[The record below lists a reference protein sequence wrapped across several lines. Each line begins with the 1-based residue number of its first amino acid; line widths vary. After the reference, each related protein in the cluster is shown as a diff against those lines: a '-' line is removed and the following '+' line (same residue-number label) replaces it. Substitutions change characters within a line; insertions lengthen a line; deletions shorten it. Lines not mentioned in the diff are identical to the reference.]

1 MNLMKIPTSLVV
13 EQVLNGVILGSM
25 YAMIACG
32 LTLIWGTMR
41 MLNFAHGEMYMA
53 GGYFFFVAS
62 SITGMPL
69 VVAALLAIILTFALG
84 ILLERSVIHPLLKT
98 ENWEFSTI
106 VVTLGLS
113 VILQNGALL
122 IWRERV
128 RQVPYFIDGVT
139 NVAGVRI
146 SNQRLLIFAVAVVT
160 VGLMWALLKKSRFGL
175 ALRATSL
182 DRDAATLYGINVN
195 RIYSL
200 TFGMAAA
207 LAALASVFLSSI
219 NSVNPWMGAP
229 VMLKG
234 FAVVV
239 LGGLGSFQGA
249 IIGGLLIGTIETL
262 GVLFWSSQWRE
273 VISFSILI
281 GVLWLRPWGLFG
293 LKEEH

>member
-62 SITGMPL
+62 SVTGMPL

-84 ILLERSVIHPLLKT
+84 ILLERSVIQPLLKT

-182 DRDAATLYGINVN
+182 DRDAATLYGVNVN

>member
-1 MNLMKIPTSLVV
+1 MNLMTIPTPLLI

-69 VVAALLAIILTFALG
+69 AAAALLAIILTFALG
-84 ILLERSVIHPLLKT
+84 FVLERSVIHPLLKKD
-98 ENWEFSTI
+98 NWEFSTI

-139 NVAGVRI
+139 NLWGVRL
-146 SNQRLLIFAVAVVT
+146 SNQRLLIFVVAVVT

-182 DRDAATLYGINVN
+182 DRDAATIYGVNVN

-207 LAALASVFLSSI
+207 LAALAAVFLSSI